1 MPETVN
7 RQSSAAAPRPRKT
20 YRHGDLRT
28 ALIEAG
34 LALAR
39 EGGPQAVVLREA
51 TRRAGVAPNAA
62 YRHFANRQALFEA
75 VRAASLGAL
84 ARAIEEELRQA
95 ETLPNPIERARAM
108 LAAVGRGYLG
118 FAQAET
124 GWFRT
129 AFAFGDFDVEVP
141 PNPAH
146 TAGKGLNPFEL
157 LSYALDTLVRA
168 GVLAADQ
175 RPGAEF
181 LAWSSVHGL
190 ALLIIDGPLRHAP
203 PEVRTA
209 LSLRLLRM
217 VESGLSEPPQ
227 PSSQLLRT

>member
-1 MPETVN
+1 MSQRTDRPP
-7 RQSSAAAPRPRKT
+7 SSTAAPRPRKT
-20 YRHGDLRT
+20 YRHGDLRA

-51 TRRAGVAPNAA
+51 TRRAGVSPNAA
-62 YRHFANRQALFEA
+62 YRHFANHQALFEA

-84 ARAIEEELRQA
+84 AHAMEIELQTA
-95 ETLPNPIERARAM
+95 EALPDPTERARAM
-108 LAAVGRGYLG
+108 LAAIGRGYLG

-129 AFAFGDFDVEVP
+129 AFAFGAFDVEVP
-141 PNPAH
+141 PDPAR
-146 TAGKGLNPFEL
+146 TADKGLNPFEL
-157 LSYALDTLVRA
+157 LSHALDTLVQA
-168 GVLAADQ
+168 GVLPAER

-203 PEVRTA
+203 PDVRTA
-209 LSLRLLRM
+209 LGLRLLRM
-217 VESGLSEPPQ
+217 VENGL
-227 PSSQLLRT
+227 

>member
-1 MPETVN
+1 MSRIPEALAQSADMPPST
-7 RQSSAAAPRPRKT
+7 RKT
-20 YRHGDLRT
+20 YHHGDLRA

-39 EGGPQAVVLREA
+39 EGGPQAVVLREV

-62 YRHFANRQALFEA
+62 YRHFANHQALFEA
-75 VRAASLGAL
+75 VRAATLGAL
-84 ARAIEEELRQA
+84 ARAMEVELRKA
-95 ETLPNPIERARAM
+95 EAVPEPAERARAM

-129 AFAFGDFDVEVP
+129 AFAFDAFDVDVP
-141 PNPAH
+141 ADPAR
-146 TAGKGLNPFEL
+146 TASKGLNPFEL
-157 LSYALDTLVRA
+157 LSYALDALVQA
-168 GVLAADQ
+168 GVLAPDR

-190 ALLIIDGPLRHAP
+190 ALLMIDGPLRHAP
-203 PEVRTA
+203 QEIRKA
-209 LSLRLLRM
+209 LSLRLLHM
-217 VESGLSEPPQ
+217 VEDGL
-227 PSSQLLRT
+227 

>member
-1 MPETVN
+1 MPSKTD
-7 RQSSAAAPRPRKT
+7 RPTSSAVPKPRKT
-20 YRHGDLRT
+20 YRHGDLRA

-62 YRHFANRQALFEA
+62 YRHFANHQALFDA

-84 ARAIEEELRQA
+84 ARAMETELHTA
-95 ETLPNPIERARAM
+95 EALTDPTKRARAM
-108 LAAVGRGYLG
+108 LAAIGRGYLG

-129 AFAFGDFDVEVP
+129 AFAFGVFDVEVP
-141 PNPAH
+141 PDPAR
-146 TAGKGLNPFEL
+146 AADKGLNPFEL
-157 LSYALDTLVRA
+157 LSHALDALVQA
-168 GVLAADQ
+168 GVLPVER

-190 ALLIIDGPLRHAP
+190 ALLIIDGPLRHASQD
-203 PEVRTA
+203 VRTT
-209 LSLRLLRM
+209 LSLRLLQM
-217 VESGLSEPPQ
+217 VENGL
-227 PSSQLLRT
+227 

>member
-1 MPETVN
+1 MTSTREKRN
-7 RQSSAAAPRPRKT
+7 SSPSASANPRTT
-20 YRHGDLRT
+20 YHHGDLRA

-62 YRHFANRQALFEA
+62 YRHFSNHQALFEA
-75 VRAASLGAL
+75 VRTAALGAL
-84 ARAIEEELRQA
+84 ARAIEDELEKTESLHDPAQ
-95 ETLPNPIERARAM
+95 RARAM

-129 AFAFGDFDVEVP
+129 AFAFGPFDVEVP
-141 PNPAH
+141 AD
-146 TAGKGLNPFEL
+146 TARTAAKGLNPFEL
-157 LSYALDTLVRA
+157 LSYALDTMVQA
-168 GVLAADQ
+168 GVLPAD
-175 RPGAEF
+175 RRLGAEF

-190 ALLIIDGPLRHAP
+190 ALLMIDGPLRGAP
-203 PEVRTA
+203 SVMRAA
-209 LSLRLLRM
+209 LSRRLLRM
-217 VESGLSEPPQ
+217 VEDGL
-227 PSSQLLRT
+227 

>member
-1 MPETVN
+1 M
-7 RQSSAAAPRPRKT
+7 SASADLPAAPTGSKRRAT

-39 EGGPQAVVLREA
+39 EGGPQAVVLRAA

-62 YRHFANRQALFEA
+62 YRHFANHQALFEA
-75 VRAASLGAL
+75 VRAATLGML
-84 ARAIEEELRQA
+84 ARAMETELKQA
-95 ETLPNPIERARAM
+95 ETAPDPATRARAM
-108 LAAVGRGYLG
+108 LAAIGRGYLG
-118 FAQAET
+118 FAQTET

-129 AFAFGDFDVEVP
+129 AFAFGAFDVEVP
-141 PNPAH
+141 PDPAR
-146 TAGKGLNPFEL
+146 TADKGLNPFEL
-157 LSYALDTLVRA
+157 LSHALDALVEA
-168 GVLAADQ
+168 DVLPADR

-203 PEVRTA
+203 QDLRAA
-209 LSLRLLRM
+209 LGLRLLRM
-217 VESGLSEPPQ
+217 VEDGL
-227 PSSQLLRT
+227 